1 MGQRAARWMF
11 VAGALSAAT
20 GLAWAGT
27 RLGRA
32 PSERSVPSEREASR
46 LDSGR
51 TRRSVPE
58 VRTLDEQAGSAYH
71 ARLFPD
77 ESGVVLVTPS
87 GFTTYASDG
96 LVRRQT
102 IELGPAVVVRGGA
115 LVFWRSGKLHEVS
128 LSGGPERALAAV
140 PRPPRYLLS
149 SEQRLAWVH
158 TDRQAGSSLQTLA
171 AGAVRTLYESADD
184 ISAPVV
190 HAADLYWVAAARD
203 RSWKVGRIDREGGH
217 PHWSAPQQGRPPAML
232 GVGHDGIYF
241 YAGPQRGVRRLTFNL
256 QREAPVRSGVVCS
269 PLAVS
274 DRVLCAQVGGLFEIP
289 LSGAIPTFLAAER
302 AGPIT
307 ALATTRSGSFW
318 VADDGAER
326 LVVRSVALP
335 EP

>member
-1 MGQRAARWMF
+1 VRAVQWMF
-11 VAGALSAAT
+11 AACVLTAAT
-20 GLAWAGT
+20 GLAWAGS

-51 TRRSVPE
+51 TRRGVPE
-58 VRTLDEQAGSAYH
+58 VRTLDEQACSAYH

-87 GFTTYASDG
+87 GFTTYTSDG
-96 LVRRQT
+96 VVRRQT
-102 IELGPAVVVRGGA
+102 IELGPAVARHGQT

-128 LSGGPERALAAV
+128 LSGGPERALATV
-140 PRPPRYLLS
+140 PRPPRYLLP

-158 TDRQAGSSLQTLA
+158 TDREAGSSLQTLS
-171 AGAVRTLYESADD
+171 AGAVQTLYESSGD

-190 HAADLYWVAAARD
+190 HAADVYWVAAARD
-203 RSWKVGRIDREGGH
+203 RSWKMGRIALEGGH
-217 PHWSAPQQGRPPAML
+217 PSWSAPQQGRPPAML
-232 GVGHDGIYF
+232 GVGHEGIYF

-256 QREAPVRSGVVCS
+256 QREVSVWSGVVCS
-269 PLAVS
+269 PLAVF

-307 ALATTRSGSFW
+307 ALATTRSESFW
-318 VADDGAER
+318 VADNGADR
-326 LVVRSVALP
+326 LIVRSVTRP